1 MLLAQY
7 LAFNGLHGIYDETL
21 HVFRELGLKVLL
33 RLLILVEL
41 ALADEVEE
49 RVRRDDIAFFEL
61 TIVFAVTLHRIV
73 GQLHIDLIILRH
85 CGIVICV
92 LFRAGA
98 HVAFRVNIDATVR
111 SIEQDPLTYVELAAK
126 VQQWPLNQL
135 LDDERE
141 IFVLLVCAILIL
153 VLLLHLL
160 VIVVVRLEDRRF
172 VSCAAANAVVVA
184 HNFAQL
190 IKGLED
196 MNTDS
201 AIETSGLQEPQV
213 LRVMAALGQLVRRF
227 NALFF

>member
-1 MLLAQY
+1 M
-7 LAFNGLHGIYDETL
+7 
-21 HVFRELGLKVLL
+21 
-33 RLLILVEL
+33 
-41 ALADEVEE
+41 
-49 RVRRDDIAFFEL
+49 
-61 TIVFAVTLHRIV
+61 
-73 GQLHIDLIILRH
+73 
-85 CGIVICV
+85 
-92 LFRAGA
+92 
-98 HVAFRVNIDATVR
+98 
-111 SIEQDPLTYVELAAK
+111 TYVELAAK